1 MLAATTKENK
11 GEIVKNGLGFDL
23 EAPKIFTSGLNRNSK
38 GVFSGRCML
47 CARLPS
53 GQWENETN
61 FPDICFS
68 ELSTAVV
75 RTQKNK
81 IRKHNMKHIRTG
93 QQRQVIIEY

>member
-1 MLAATTKENK
+1 MVWVLIQRLPKYSVRTKETVWVCFL
-11 GEIVKNGLGFDL
+11 EDVCCVLGY
-23 EAPKIFTSGLNRNSK
+23 
-38 GVFSGRCML
+38 
-47 CARLPS
+47 PS
-53 GQWENETN
+53 GQWENETS

-93 QQRQVIIEY
+93 Q